1 MLTFIKLKSC
11 LQSLNSFSLNSH
23 PSPLIIHIKSIPFSL
38 GQLDFNIQFLW
49 VPSHVG
55 IRGNEYAD
63 SLAKSSSNFISP
75 SFSPIPWSD
84 FTPLLRH
91 HIFNL
96 WSAYWHNLPANFAS
110 KYKSIVPNIINNI
123 WFKNVLLPRA
133 FIVQFNRLRIGRISE
148 LIEVMDNFG
157 DNFDDGDVD
166 PAAEFLARE
175 QTQLAGLE
183 DDLNT
188 PNVPIGVTQTLSNGS
203 GSSFEIID
211 SAENQLTNPVIEN
224 GLTNGFT
231 VTNSD
236 DEKKLVSPKKVYTS
250 SPIIAPKIEREEPE
264 KIKKWREEQKA
275 RLEEKDADEEK
286 KKEELRLVAKSEL
299 EEWYKIH
306 KEQIAKTKDV
316 NRESAINAEKQFVAE
331 SDEIEPGTEWDRISK
346 LCDFNPKSSRASKD
360 VTRMRSIIL
369 QLKQTP
375 LKKPV
380 SPAK

>member
-1 MLTFIKLKSC
+1 
-11 LQSLNSFSLNSH
+11 
-23 PSPLIIHIKSIPFSL
+23 
-38 GQLDFNIQFLW
+38 
-49 VPSHVG
+49 
-55 IRGNEYAD
+55 
-63 SLAKSSSNFISP
+63 
-75 SFSPIPWSD
+75 
-84 FTPLLRH
+84 
-91 HIFNL
+91 
-96 WSAYWHNLPANFAS
+96 
-110 KYKSIVPNIINNI
+110 
-123 WFKNVLLPRA
+123 
-133 FIVQFNRLRIGRISE
+133 
-148 LIEVMDNFG
+148 MDNFG
-157 DNFDDGDVD
+157 DNFEDGDVD

-188 PNVPIGVTQTLSNGS
+188 TNVPIGVTQTLSNGS

-211 SAENQLTNPVIEN
+211 SAENQLTNSANEN

-231 VTNSD
+231 AAHSD
-236 DEKKLVSPKKVYTS
+236 DVKLVSPKKLNTS
-250 SPIIAPKIEREEPE
+250 SPIITPKVEREEPE
-264 KIKKWREEQKA
+264 KIKKWREQQKT

-286 KKEELRLVAKSEL
+286 KKEELRQVAKKEL

-316 NRESAINAEKQFVAE
+316 NRNAEKQFVAE

-346 LCDFNPKSSRASKD
+346 LCDFNPKSNRASKD

-380 SPAK
+380 LSSK

>member
-1 MLTFIKLKSC
+1 
-11 LQSLNSFSLNSH
+11 
-23 PSPLIIHIKSIPFSL
+23 
-38 GQLDFNIQFLW
+38 
-49 VPSHVG
+49 
-55 IRGNEYAD
+55 
-63 SLAKSSSNFISP
+63 
-75 SFSPIPWSD
+75 
-84 FTPLLRH
+84 
-91 HIFNL
+91 
-96 WSAYWHNLPANFAS
+96 
-110 KYKSIVPNIINNI
+110 
-123 WFKNVLLPRA
+123 
-133 FIVQFNRLRIGRISE
+133 
-148 LIEVMDNFG
+148 MDNFG
-157 DNFDDGDVD
+157 DNFDDSDVD

-188 PNVPIGVTQTLSNGS
+188 PNVPIGVTQTLSN
-203 GSSFEIID
+203 
-211 SAENQLTNPVIEN
+211 V
-224 GLTNGFT
+224 
-231 VTNSD
+231 
-236 DEKKLVSPKKVYTS
+236 KKLVSPKKIYTS

-264 KIKKWREEQKA
+264 KIKKWREEQKT

-286 KKEELRLVAKSEL
+286 KKEELRLVAKNEL

-375 LKKPV
+375 LKKSV